1 MGDMAEP
8 WRAMR
13 EDRQQQN
20 AARYRRCVQQLAA
33 YPYRVEQFNGGAH
46 WRVDV
51 DGIAVDFWPHS
62 GRYRCQAAG
71 FRCAGRSEDFLVF
84 LTRLEAHVE
93 RRRAHHAH
101 QPS

>member
-46 WRVDV
+46 WRIDLRGVP
-51 DGIAVDFWPHS
+51 VDFWPHT
-62 GRYRCQAAG
+62 GTYRCAVRG
-71 FRCAGRSEDFLVF
+71 FRYAGRAEDFESF
-84 LTRLEAHVE
+84 LTRVTEHLE
-93 RRRAHHAH
+93 RRLANHT
-101 QPS
+101 QPTS